1 MSDNVAWATNVR
13 AQENL
18 LKVDLRRL
26 QEQIEALSTF
36 RVSAAVVMS

>member
-1 MSDNVAWATNVR
+1 MHDNVAWATNMR

-26 QEQIEALSTF
+26 QEQIDALSTF
-36 RVSAAVVMS
+36 RVSSCDSA